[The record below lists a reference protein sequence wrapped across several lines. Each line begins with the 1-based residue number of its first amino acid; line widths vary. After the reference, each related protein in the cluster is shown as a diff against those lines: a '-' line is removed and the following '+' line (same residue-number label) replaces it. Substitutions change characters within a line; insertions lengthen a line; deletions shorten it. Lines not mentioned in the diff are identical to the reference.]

1 MFVLASFSGFI
12 QYVVDGFI
20 NGSSYGLL
28 GLSFGLVV
36 AVTGR
41 FHFAWATAYAIVGF
55 FTAYIVNH
63 TGVPVV
69 PAVLIAMLGGALFNC
84 FAEVAVYRPV
94 ASRAGAQALLA
105 VFVASFGLTIAVP
118 A

>member
-20 NGSSYGLL
+20 NGSSYGLV

-41 FHFAWATAYAIVGF
+41 FHFAWATSYALAGF
-55 FTAYIVNH
+55 FAAYLANH

-69 PAVLIAMLGGALFNC
+69 PAIILALIGAAVFNC
-84 FAEVAVYRPV
+84 LCEAAVYRPV
-94 ASRAGAQALLA
+94 EKRAGAQALLA
-105 VFVASFGLTIAVP
+105 IFVASF
-118 A
+118 